1 MTVLRASR
9 DSLVA
14 MLEAFVYDPL
24 ISWRLADMSAE
35 ETPTALSSNNTRQR
49 GKSSAGPGT
58 SVSNRHASG
67 PALLGNLREDE
78 EHNGENDRVAVGGPF
93 SARSRANSMD
103 IYAGIQR
110 MAANVVSDDRISSL
124 AGRGK
129 ERSDSV
135 VEGSLARSRMERSMR
150 QREVMSLLD
159 GDDAAAHEGFLNEK
173 ALKVIRRVQD
183 KLTGTD
189 FPDSGSDGDE
199 PLDVPDQVQRL
210 VIQATSTENLAQ
222 LFIGW
227 CAFW

>member
-1 MTVLRASR
+1 
-9 DSLVA
+9 
-14 MLEAFVYDPL
+14 
-24 ISWRLADMSAE
+24 
-35 ETPTALSSNNTRQR
+35 
-49 GKSSAGPGT
+49 
-58 SVSNRHASG
+58 
-67 PALLGNLREDE
+67 
-78 EHNGENDRVAVGGPF
+78 
-93 SARSRANSMD
+93 MD